1 MSKHTD
7 EELKAGGTL
16 SVLSREDDVSM
27 FDDVEKRR
35 IWQTLDIHLLPLVS
49 LLFLMSFL

>member
-1 MSKHTD
+1 
-7 EELKAGGTL
+7 L
-16 SVLSREDDVSM
+16 SVSSREDGVSM

-35 IWQTLDIHLLPLVS
+35 IWQTLDKHLLPLVS